1 MKKLLV
7 VATLF
12 FVPFIV
18 AAVSYADN
26 QYQKLAEAYAVRA
39 QNAFDS
45 GEYDLAVEYT
55 IKAEE
60 NAELSRQ
67 YVEMMLLRSEADTQ
81 IRVAR
86 NRLVWARSLK
96 ADENFPEMYNES
108 MSLVEQAQVVF
119 SAEKYAEAKQLALQS
134 MAALSGLQELDDERK
149 RIAQE
154 EEAERLRLQEEERLR
169 LEEEER
175 QRRLAEEEAERLR
188 LEQEALAAAKNKGTY
203 PEYYI
208 IHDWKKTKDC
218 FWNIAAKPF
227 VYNDPF
233 KWEILYN
240 ANKGVLDNVSN
251 PDVIQ
256 PEIKIRIPS
265 IDGEVRE
272 GVYDPKKEYSVF
284 GKK

>member
-1 MKKLLV
+1 MKKFILMALILSIPF
-7 VATLF
+7 VALAT
-12 FVPFIV
+12 
-18 AAVSYADN
+18 SYGDN
-26 QYQKLAEAYAVRA
+26 QYQKLAEAYTVRA
-39 QNAFDS
+39 QDAFDS

-86 NRLVWARSLK
+86 NRLVWARSIK

-108 MSLVEQAQVVF
+108 MSLVEQAQVAF
-119 SAEKYAEAKQLALQS
+119 SGEKYEEAKRLALQS
-134 MAALSGLQELDDERK
+134 MDALAGLQEMDDERK
-149 RIAQE
+149 R
-154 EEAERLRLQEEERLR
+154 
-169 LEEEER
+169 LEE
-175 QRRLAEEEAERLR
+175 
-188 LEQEALAAAKNKGTY
+188 EALAAAKKTGTY

-208 IHDWKKTKDC
+208 IHDWNRTKDC

-227 VYNDPF
+227 VYNDPY
-233 KWEILYN
+233 KWEVLYE
-240 ANKGVLDNVSN
+240 ANKGVLDNASN

-265 IDGEVRE
+265 LAGEVRE
-272 GVYDPKKEYSVF
+272 GTYDPEVTYSVF
-284 GKK
+284 GEK